1 MPLLSALEDLQ
12 ATTLKA
18 IAGSLRRLEYLARL
32 RGKDGSYAHWGLA
45 RIYGELR
52 AKRALADAHRAQLSS
67 ILATPIRN
75 LEKDVRES
83 SEEAGLAPKTYLERL
98 SSSTSQLLPPN
109 PGAGSGRHL
118 SSVLHALSSLL
129 KNRKSDA
136 NPPA

>member
-1 MPLLSALEDLQ
+1 MSLFSPLEDLQ
-12 ATTLKA
+12 ATTLRA
-18 IAGSLRRLEYLARL
+18 ITGSLRRLEYLASL
-32 RGKDGSYAHWGLA
+32 RHPDGSYTHWGLA

-52 AKRALADAHRAQLSS
+52 ARRALADAHRAELSS

-75 LEKDVRES
+75 LEKDVHES

-118 SSVLHALSSLL
+118 NSVLHALVSLL
-129 KNRKSDA
+129 TNRR
-136 NPPA
+136 